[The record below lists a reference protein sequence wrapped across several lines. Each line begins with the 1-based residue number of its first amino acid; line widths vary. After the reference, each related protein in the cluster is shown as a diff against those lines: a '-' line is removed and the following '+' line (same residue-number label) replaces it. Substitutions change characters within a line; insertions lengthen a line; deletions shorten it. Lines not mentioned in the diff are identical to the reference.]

1 MSKFKP
7 LDIVYI
13 VRHSIIPVGTKI
25 TVPEGF
31 KNEKSLPYTDG
42 NVTYFVPLKDLS
54 LEAPITKN
62 FIPHQILYTSGY
74 SGLTDGTQVIVT
86 DGYKGGDLVSVVTG
100 TKFTHF
106 INKHQLSTTKPTVKT
121 TIPNYMKPIG
131 VTIITQGKA
140 LFVFGHPEIKDHS
153 VVYPADGYIHNG
165 ALTDIRCV
173 KRSTSPW
180 EYLVIEKKYLYHQPY
195 TQQVTTTTRVA
206 KPLAKEAELSDDHKY
221 MVELLK
227 EPKRDEVI
235 NLVMRG
241 VDITQYEVIKAPK
254 YFVLVPKEPE
264 TLYMPMIMAHTDIQ
278 RNVSHPTD
286 ENLEYDKVLDKFT
299 SPKGLGADD
308 RAGCYAIN
316 KILLN
321 HPGKFI
327 VALFDEEEIGC
338 IGSGA
343 FADSADFPRVNRLAS
358 CYISIDRKRGYGG
371 VSQIATYGHD
381 NKKLFSLIET
391 TTGRKTVN
399 GSSTDCARLS
409 RKSFALPTSP
419 GQTKL
424 ACFNMS
430 CGYENEHTAYET
442 LFFTELQQVVD
453 DFNGIVDLAYDLWE
467 EPFASEYVA
476 TTTKKSKTTSTYWEN
491 VEELI
496 VDGEVYDEADVRSLL
511 YYYRQTEGK
520 AYKFADLNKVT
531 KEFEKNNYV
540 RLDQKCAPNGVF
552 GGMRLTQDIYNGLVG
567 RTWVVTKVNALKML
581 CDIVSEDGGKQ
592 GTNIP
597 YALLELVL
605 VGDPLVETI
614 GA

>member
-1 MSKFKP
+1 MSKAFKP
-7 LDIVYI
+7 LDTAYV
-13 VRHSIIPVGTKI
+13 VSHSVIPVGTKI
-25 TVPEGF
+25 TVPEGY
-31 KNEKSLPYTDG
+31 KNEKNIPYNEG
-42 NVTYFVPLKDLS
+42 NITYFIPVQNLS
-54 LEAPITKN
+54 LEAPVAKN
-62 FIPHQILYTSGY
+62 FMPHQILYTIGY
-74 SGLTDGTQVIVT
+74 SGLSDGTQVIVT
-86 DGYKGGDLVSVVTG
+86 DSYKGGELVSVVTG
-100 TKFTHF
+100 TKLNHF
-106 INKHQLSTTKPTVKT
+106 ISTHQLTATKPVAKT
-121 TIPNYMKPIG
+121 TIPNYLKPIG
-131 VTIITQGKA
+131 ATIITINKA
-140 LFVFGHPEIKDHS
+140 LFVFGHPEVKDHS
-153 VVYPADGYIHNG
+153 VVYPAEGYVHNS
-165 ALTDIRCV
+165 LLPDIRCV
-173 KRSTSPW
+173 KRSVSPW
-180 EYLVIEKKYLYHQPY
+180 EYTVIEKKYLYHQPY
-195 TQQVTTTTRVA
+195 QQHTTTRVA
-206 KPLAKEAELSDDHKY
+206 KPLAKEAELSEDHKY

-241 VDITQYEVIKAPK
+241 VDVTAYEIIKAPK

-286 ENLEYDKVLDKFT
+286 DNLEYDKDLDKFT

-343 FADSADFPRVNRLAS
+343 FADSTDFPRVNRLAS
-358 CYISIDRKRGYGG
+358 CYISIDRKRGHGG
-371 VSQIATYGHD
+371 IAQIATYGHD
-381 NKKLFSLIET
+381 NKQLFSLIET
-391 TTGRKTVN
+391 ATGRKTVS
-399 GSSTDCARLS
+399 GSSTDCATLS
-409 RKSFALPTSP
+409 RKSYSLPISP

-430 CGYENEHTAYET
+430 CGYENEHTVSEALY
-442 LFFTELQQVVD
+442 FTELQQVVE

-467 EPFASEYVA
+467 APFASEHVVVK
-476 TTTKKSKTTSTYWEN
+476 TKTKTTSDWGN
-491 VEELI
+491 AEELI
-496 VDGEVYDEADVRSLL
+496 VDGEIYDEADVRALL
-511 YYYRQTEGK
+511 YYYRQTTGK
-520 AYKFADLNKVT
+520 AFKFTDLNKVT

-540 RLDQKCAPNGVF
+540 RLDQKCSPNGVF
-552 GGMRLTQDIYNGLVG
+552 GGMRLTQDMYNSLVG
-567 RTWVVTKVNALKML
+567 RTWVVTKVNELKML

-605 VGDPLVETI
+605 IGDPLVETI